1 MWGHRAHRVGHVRL
15 LLGCYLAIICAGHA
29 IRLLLGYF
37 VGFHLLGFYW
47 GYYWAIIGLLGY
59 SIGLLGLFVLGFYL
73 LGSHCSVVCIVKH
86 SMVLRM
92 VGWLESSDV
101 DWWLAV
107 GADVYST
114 APSGQLA

>member
-59 SIGLLGLFVLGFYL
+59 YWAIVIRLLLGFNWAYRFGLLGYSIGLLGLFVLGFYL

-86 SMVLRM
+86 SMVLRD
-92 VGWLESSDV
+92 GW
-101 DWWLAV
+101 
-107 GADVYST
+107 
-114 APSGQLA
+114 